1 MISIDGSYGE
11 GGGQI
16 LRTAVALSALTGK
29 SVEISNIRANRPNPG
44 IKPQH
49 FTSIKIVKELCN
61 ANVEGLEIGSKH
73 IVFHPGELK
82 GGRYRFDIGTAGSI
96 ILVYQTCLLAALR
109 SSQPI
114 ALYLKGGTDVKWSPS
129 WDYFAYVFLP
139 IIRRMGFQVEGKLIR
154 RGYYPEGGGEA
165 EIYIKPIKDLK
176 NLKLDVFLDCKNV
189 EGVIHLTNLPDHIA
203 SRMRHSAIKT
213 LISKGINASIRI
225 DKGSSIS
232 TGTGITL
239 WTKCKDIY
247 LGKTLLGERGVSA
260 EEIGRKVSDE
270 LLKELFYHPTVD
282 INLFDQLVPYM
293 ALAKDESICRVK
305 EISKH
310 AETCIW
316 ITSHFLNKKFE
327 IEKRDRIYRVRT
339 VSH

>member
-1 MISIDGSYGE
+1 LISIDGSYGE

-61 ANVEGLEIGSKH
+61 ANVEGLEIGSSH

-96 ILVYQTCLLAALR
+96 VLVYQTCLLAALR

-114 ALYLKGGTDVKWSPS
+114 TLYLKGGTDVKWSPS
-129 WDYFAYVFLP
+129 WDYFSYVFLP
-139 IIRRMGFQVEGKLIR
+139 TIRRMGFQVESKLIR

-165 EIYIKPIKDLK
+165 EIYIKPIRDLK
-176 NLKLDVFLDCKNV
+176 SLKLESFSDCKTV
-189 EGVIHLTNLPDHIA
+189 EGVIHLTNLPEHIA
-203 SRMRHSAIKT
+203 TRMKHSAVKT

-225 DKGSSIS
+225 DKSSSIS

-239 WTKCKDIY
+239 WTKCDGVY

-260 EEIGRKVSDE
+260 EEIGRKISEE
-270 LLKELFYHPTVD
+270 LLEELSYHPTVD
-282 INLFDQLVPYM
+282 VNLFDQLVPYM
-293 ALAKDESICRVK
+293 ALAKDESICMVR

-316 ITSHFLNKKFE
+316 LVSHFLNKKFE
-327 IEKRDRIYRVRT
+327 IEKKDGIYRVKT
-339 VSH
+339 VS